1 MRSARGRSTG
11 SSSLVILAPFGGP
24 DGGGGGGFGDSML
37 LVMRPC
43 PIGVLEFI
51 ELVAKHSLFSG
62 VGVVNTA

>member
-1 MRSARGRSTG
+1 M
-11 SSSLVILAPFGGP
+11 
-24 DGGGGGGFGDSML
+24 GGGGGFGDSML

>member
-11 SSSLVILAPFGGP
+11 SSSLVILAPFGGAM
-24 DGGGGGGFGDSML
+24 GGGGFGDSML